1 MKRAI
6 SARRTLAHRRLRT
19 GSGQGLESSSTH
31 GAQLQ
36 PLQGLLDTLRPGLSG
51 YYPDW
56 EGVKA
61 AGPLAIAALCQQSTT
76 FDVDNPYYQPL
87 ESLRSP
93 TLQAHQRG
101 AIIESINPSNPA
113 GRILL
118 PGIAS
123 DRVVPIAGFSPL
135 DSGEDS
141 GHNPSQGHSGMSSQ
155 AESFGTSE
163 VSISFGTDRLRAGA
177 GACELICDQSAQFE
191 LGCLLL
197 SKAKQCQVS
206 SANGSSSGLTS

>member
-6 SARRTLAHRRLRT
+6 SARRTLAHRRLR
-19 GSGQGLESSSTH
+19 SASAQGLESSLSH
-31 GAQLQ
+31 GVQLQ
-36 PLQGLLDTLRPGLSG
+36 PLQGLLDPLRPDLSG

-141 GHNPSQGHSGMSSQ
+141 GHNPSQDHSGMSSQ
-155 AESFGTSE
+155 AESFGTRE

>member
-6 SARRTLAHRRLRT
+6 SARRTLAHRRLRS

-31 GAQLQ
+31 GAQLE

-118 PGIAS
+118 PGIAN

-141 GHNPSQGHSGMSSQ
+141 GHNPSQGLSGMSSQ

-177 GACELICDQSAQFE
+177 GACELICDQSVQFE

-197 SKAKQCQVS
+197 SKAKQCQIS